1 MPAKLELDTN
11 ELIRRYESGETAPQI
26 AVAMGIGETS
36 VYNYLR
42 KSGVSRRAS
51 GPARKYDDAEVCR
64 MYTDG
69 ASVSEIRR
77 KTGATNLHTFYAI
90 LKRNSVR
97 LRLQR
102 HRLADPTVKAEV
114 IALRAEGFT
123 YGGIAK
129 KMGINRNYIGQVL
142 REKVKIARKERWR
155 DEVVVRRSM
164 SVHEMR
170 ENGLTVDEI
179 AEITG
184 KSRVT
189 VFQELH

>member
-1 MPAKLELDTN
+1 
-11 ELIRRYESGETAPQI
+11 
-26 AVAMGIGETS
+26 
-36 VYNYLR
+36 
-42 KSGVSRRAS
+42 
-51 GPARKYDDAEVCR
+51 

-69 ASVSEIRR
+69 ASILEIKR

-102 HRLADPTVKAEV
+102 HRLEDPTVKSEV

-123 YGGIAK
+123 YDGIAK

-142 REKVKIARKERWR
+142 REDVKIARKERWR
-155 DEVVVRRSM
+155 EAVVVRRSM

-170 ENGLTVDEI
+170 ENGLTIDEI